1 MEDKTK
7 EILQKIEEAEYVLI
21 GLGQDFDME
30 FLLQTREDYLL
41 IREQLQQNDALWLLP
56 YVEEQFRRR
65 YLPEMDEEIT
75 QGLQKL
81 ARLLEKKSYFV
92 VSSST
97 NRILREAP
105 WKKLLLKKDRF
116 VAPCGDWTKKQ
127 CPDRCEEGI
136 QSLTESDRET
146 LQQWFEDSRSDGFF
160 LPALGKCPKCGKD
173 LVLNNVYANR
183 YDEKGYLENWTEY
196 QKWLQNT
203 MNHKMVLLEIG
214 EGNRF
219 PTIIRSPFERI
230 AAFQQKAD
238 LYYIEGEQNPI
249 AWLLSLC

>member
-1 MEDKTK
+1 MEAKKD
-7 EILQKIEEAEYVLI
+7 EILQKIEEAEYVLV

-30 FLLQTREDYLL
+30 FLMQTREDYSL
-41 IREQLQQNDALWLLP
+41 IREQLQQNNALWLLP
-56 YVEEQFRRR
+56 YVETQFRKK
-65 YLPEMDEEIT
+65 YLPEMEEETT
-75 QGLQKL
+75 QGLRNLSKI
-81 ARLLEKKSYFV
+81 LEKKSYFV

-105 WKKLLLKKDRF
+105 WKKMLLKKDRF

-127 CPDRCEEGI
+127 CPDGCEEGI
-136 QSLTESDRET
+136 QPLGERDPEI
-146 LQQWFEDSRSDGFF
+146 LQQWFEHLEKDEFSV
-160 LPALGKCPKCGKD
+160 PNLGKCPKCGKD
-173 LVLNNVYANR
+173 LVLNNVYASR
-183 YDEKGYLENWTEY
+183 YDEKGYLDNWTEY
-196 QKWLQNT
+196 QRWLQNT

-230 AAFQQKAD
+230 ALFQQKAD
-238 LYYIEGEQNPI
+238 LYCIEGEQNPI

>member
-1 MEDKTK
+1 MEDKRE
-7 EILQKIEEAEYVLI
+7 EILQKIEESEYVLV
-21 GLGQDFDME
+21 GLGQEFDME
-30 FLLQTREDYLL
+30 SLLQTREDY
-41 IREQLQQNDALWLLP
+41 IRIRALLQQHNVLWLLP
-56 YVEEQFRRR
+56 YAEERFRRQ
-65 YLPEMDEEIT
+65 YLSGMEEEIT
-75 QGLQKL
+75 EGLRKL
-81 ARLLEKKSYFV
+81 AKILEKKSYFV

-97 NRILREAP
+97 NRILREIP
-105 WKKLLLKKDRF
+105 WKKMMLKRDRF

-127 CPDRCEEGI
+127 CPDGCEEGLEP
-136 QSLTESDRET
+136 LTEKDRET
-146 LQQWFEDSRSDGFF
+146 LQEWFEHLQRDGFSV
-160 LPALGKCPKCGKD
+160 PSLGKCPKCGEGQI
-173 LVLNNVYANR
+173 LNNVYATR

-196 QKWLQNT
+196 QRWLQNT

-230 AAFQQKAD
+230 ALFQQKAD